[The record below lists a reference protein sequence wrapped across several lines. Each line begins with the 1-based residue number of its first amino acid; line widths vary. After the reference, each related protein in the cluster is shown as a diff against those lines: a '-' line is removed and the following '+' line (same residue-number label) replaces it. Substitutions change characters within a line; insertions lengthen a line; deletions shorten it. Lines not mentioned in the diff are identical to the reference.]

1 MVRIISA
8 LIMAVTA
15 ACAFAQEPL
24 KLVDNPPDRHIVVRG
39 DTLWGISGKFLKEPW
54 RWPEVWRLNKE
65 QIKNPHRI
73 YPGDIVILDT
83 SSGRPQLKIAKP
95 VGPQQLQPQVIS
107 EPLKEAIPSI
117 PPHVIA
123 PFISQPLVVEENELK
138 TAPRLMAAQDDRVII
153 GNGDNGYVTGIAD
166 ASVSDW
172 QVYRPGK
179 ALKDPDTKEI
189 LGYEAYYLGTAK
201 LVQPGTPATVRIL
214 RAKEEITRGD
224 RLVPATQTSLPS
236 YVPHKPDSDIQGR
249 IIAVYGGLAEAGRLS
264 VVTLN
269 KGTRDGLEVG
279 HVLALYRNRI
289 ADTRDEN
296 ERRQLVNLPAERY
309 GLAFVFRTFEKV
321 AYALVMESNGSVYVN
336 DAVRNP

>member
-138 TAPRLMAAQDDRVII
+138 SAPRLMAAQDDRVII
-153 GNGDNGYVTGIAD
+153 GNGDTGYVTGIAD
-166 ASVSDW
+166 TSVSDW

-179 ALKDPDTKEI
+179 ALKDPDTKEV

-201 LVQPGTPATVRIL
+201 LVKPGTPATIRIL

-224 RLVPATQTSLPS
+224 RLVPATQATLPA
-236 YVPHKPDSDIQGR
+236 YVPHKPDSDIRGR
-249 IIAVYGGLAEAGRLS
+249 IIAVYGGLEEAGRLS

-279 HVLALYRNRI
+279 HVVALYRNRI

-321 AYALVMESNGSVYVN
+321 AYALVMESDGSVYVN